1 MAQFTQEAKMFLRYF
16 QRGEPI
22 SADKLND
29 IVNAVRANEVTPG
42 DGYTVVKTPAG
53 TSLNITSGSGGGG
66 GGGGNATSIQG
77 RIVLNIPPLPNMT
90 LVWNKAQDAWV
101 PGYAADCAFRVTDA
115 SIIGTSQVQV
125 EHHTVNTPSARWPV
139 GMGPGQGPFYIP
151 ITENVYIYVRIVFV
165 ANDVIVSDAEDAVT
179 VISRT
184 ALTPNTVNEE
194 YILLAVVTYLDG
206 VITAITNNCASA
218 TANPCN
224 LRWS

>member
-1 MAQFTQEAKMFLRYF
+1 MFLRYF

-42 DGYTVVKTPAG
+42 DGYTVSKTPVG
-53 TSLNITSGSGGGG
+53 TSLNIASGSSGGGSGGG
-66 GGGGNATSIQG
+66 NAISIQG
-77 RIVLNIPPLPNMT
+77 RLVLNIPPLPKMS
-90 LVWNKAQDAWV
+90 LLWNKAQDAWE
-101 PGYAADCAFRVTDA
+101 PGYAADCAFRVTNA
-115 SIIGTSQVQV
+115 SITGVSQVEV

-151 ITENVYIYVRIVFV
+151 ITENVYIYVRIAFV
-165 ANDVIVSDAEDAVT
+165 ANDVIVSNAADAVT
-179 VISRT
+179 VVSR
-184 ALTPNTVNEE
+184 ADLTPNTVNEE

-218 TANPCN
+218 TANPCT

>member
-1 MAQFTQEAKMFLRYF
+1 MFLRYF

-22 SADKLND
+22 SAEKLNS
-29 IVNAVRANEVTPG
+29 IVDAVRANEVTPG
-42 DGYTVVKTPAG
+42 DGYTVAKTPAG

-66 GGGGNATSIQG
+66 GGGGNATSLQG
-77 RIVLNIPPLPNMT
+77 RFVLNIPPLPNMA

-101 PGYAADCAFRVTDA
+101 PGYAADCAFRVIDVSTTGA
-115 SIIGTSQVQV
+115 SQVQV

-139 GMGPGQGPFYIP
+139 GMGPGQGPFYIA
-151 ITENVYIYVRIVFV
+151 ITQNVYIYVRIVFV

-179 VISRT
+179 VVSRT

-206 VITAITNNCASA
+206 AITAITNNCASA